1 MNELPAAPSAEG
13 AARAAVPQRPRAARL
28 SRVPETGTAPLDEAA
43 LRRLEAIWET
53 RPGWRG
59 WLSTVDHKSIGLRY
73 LITAFVF
80 LVLGGVEALIMRLQL
95 ARPNE
100 TLLTPQQYDQLFTMH
115 GVTMIFLYALPVLSG
130 FSNYLWPLV
139 LGSRDMAFP
148 RLNALSYWV
157 FLGAGILL
165 YASFPRGQGADAGWF
180 NYVPL
185 SSATYDPGPN
195 IDVYALGMVLLG
207 ISTTVG
213 AANFVITFL
222 RMRASGMSVARL
234 PILIWGTLT
243 ASFANLLAVP
253 SVSLAFFMLWLDRNI
268 GTHFFDTTADGR
280 PLLWQH
286 LFWIFA
292 HPWVY
297 VVVLPAMGIV
307 SEALPTFCRRPIA
320 AYAAVALS
328 TVATM
333 LIGFEV
339 WLHHMFATGLPP
351 LALAFFGAASMLI
364 SVPSAIAVFAWIAT
378 IWTGKPVFKT
388 PFLYFAGFVLMFTVG
403 GVSGVMTAAV
413 PLDWQLTDTYFVV
426 AHLHYVLL
434 GINVFPVLGGV
445 AYWFPKFTGR
455 LMNERFGKWTFW
467 VLFVGFNL
475 GFFPMH
481 ISGLLGMPRRVYTY
495 PAHMGWDTTNLLT
508 SVGAFVF
515 AAGIAM
521 FIGNALVSARR
532 GERAGAN
539 PWNAAGLE
547 WSTSSPPPPYN
558 FAVLPSVRSRDPL
571 WAADA
576 GVPRPGYL
584 LHRGREALGVTPL
597 AGEPDVILKM
607 PEDAYS
613 PFVLGVAATFV
624 FVGMLLHSVALT
636 ALAGMA
642 CALAL
647 LAWMW
652 PQRALG
658 QREPFAAQP
667 ADEAA
672 SEVANKATGKAA
684 NNATDKATDKA
695 ANNAANEAANEPASE
710 PARASEDE
718 TLALPVGSAGEHAGG
733 WWGVLTLVVTEAALF
748 GYLIFSYLYLASQ
761 SAQPWPPEGLPKLGI
776 SGINTVLLL
785 ASSVFVWL
793 AGRFVRRARKWPAFG
808 SMIAGI
814 VLGIAFVTIQFFEW
828 HDRPYGIASN
838 LYGSLY
844 FTITGFHMAHVMA
857 GVLMLACLAFW
868 IARGYF
874 DGRRDAALTIGGLY
888 WHFVD
893 LVWLFI
899 FSVLYLSPYWM
910 RGR

>member
-1 MNELPAAPSAEG
+1 MNDSSTSSPSTR
-13 AARAAVPQRPRAARL
+13 AARTAIPARPRSARL
-28 SRVPETGTAPLDEAA
+28 SRVPETGNAPLDEETE
-43 LRRLEAIWET
+43 RRLEATWET

-59 WLSTVDHKSIGLRY
+59 WLSTVDHKTIGMRY
-73 LITAFVF
+73 LVTAFAF
-80 LVLGGVEALIMRLQL
+80 LLLGGVEALVMRAQL

-148 RLNALSYWV
+148 RLNALSYWI
-157 FLGAGILL
+157 FLGAAILL
-165 YASFPRGQGADAGWF
+165 YASFPFGQGADAGWF

-185 SSATYDPGPN
+185 STAAYDPGPN

-222 RMRASGMSVARL
+222 RMRANGMSVARL

-243 ASFANLLAVP
+243 ASCANLFAVP
-253 SVSLAFFMLWLDRNI
+253 SVSLAFFMLWLDRNA
-268 GTHFFDTTADGR
+268 GTHFFDTSADGR

-320 AYAAVALS
+320 AYSAVALS

-333 LIGFEV
+333 LLGFEV

-388 PFLYFAGFVLMFTVG
+388 PFFYFAGFVLMFTVG

-434 GINVFPVLGGV
+434 GINVFPVLGGLV
-445 AYWFPKFTGR
+445 YWFPKFTGR

-495 PAHMGWDTTNLLT
+495 PEGMGWDTANLVAT
-508 SVGAFVF
+508 IGAFVF
-515 AAGIAM
+515 AIGVAM
-521 FIGNALVSARR
+521 FVGNALVSLRR
-532 GERAGAN
+532 GQRAGPN

-547 WSTSSPPPPYN
+547 WSTPSPPPPYN
-558 FAVLPSVRSRDPL
+558 FAVLPAVRSRDPL
-571 WAADA
+571 WAQDA
-576 GVPRPGYL
+576 HIARPGYL

-597 AGEPDVILKM
+597 TGEPDVILKM
-607 PEDAYS
+607 PDDSYA
-613 PFVLGVAATFV
+613 PFVLGIAATFV
-624 FVGMLLHSVALT
+624 FVGLLMHSVLLT
-636 ALAGMA
+636 ALA
-642 CALAL
+642 ALTCGTAL
-647 LAWMW
+647 LAWLW
-652 PQRALG
+652 PRRELL
-658 QREPFAAQP
+658 QREPFALRP
-667 ADEAA
+667 AVPDEDADA
-672 SEVANKATGKAA
+672 PGS
-684 NNATDKATDKA
+684 D
-695 ANNAANEAANEPASE
+695 
-710 PARASEDE
+710 DE
-718 TLALPVGSAGEHAGG
+718 SLALPVGSVGEHAGG
-733 WWGVLTLVVTEAALF
+733 WWGVLTLIVTEAALF
-748 GYLIFSYLYLASQ
+748 GYLLFSYLYLASQ
-761 SAQPWPPEGLPKLGI
+761 SAQPWPPEGLPKLGV
-776 SGINTVLLL
+776 SGLNTGILL
-785 ASSVFVWL
+785 ASSVFVWASGAL
-793 AGRFVRRARKWPAFG
+793 VRRARSWPAFW
-808 SMIAGI
+808 SMLVAV
-814 VLGIAFVTIQFFEW
+814 VLGIAFVSIQFSEW
-828 HDRPYGIASN
+828 HGRPYGLSWN

-844 FTITGFHMAHVMA
+844 FTITGFHMAHVIV
-857 GVLMLACLAFW
+857 GVVMLVWLAIW

-874 DGRRDAALTIGGLY
+874 DGRRDAALNIGGLY

-893 LVWLFI
+893 VVWLFI
-899 FSVLYLSPYWM
+899 FSVLYLSPYWI
-910 RGR
+910 RGH